1 MHLLKIVLYKIKA
14 FGGSIKKI
22 LQQKKRLFTPKFL
35 TSQLITCQFFFVL
48 IKDWRDKQL
57 LIKTRHISQNNTLW
71 ATRWEFFFFF
81 NQKAPYSTLEVNV

>member
-22 LQQKKRLFTPKFL
+22 LKQKKRLFTPKFL

-48 IKDWRDKQL
+48 IKD
-57 LIKTRHISQNNTLW
+57 
-71 ATRWEFFFFF
+71 
-81 NQKAPYSTLEVNV
+81 

>member
-35 TSQLITCQFFFVL
+35 TSQLITCQFFVL
-48 IKDWRDKQL
+48 IKD
-57 LIKTRHISQNNTLW
+57 
-71 ATRWEFFFFF
+71 
-81 NQKAPYSTLEVNV
+81 

>member
-1 MHLLKIVLYKIKA
+1 MKIVRPSCNLLETNTSKKKLIHSTKSLTYQSVHLLKIVLYKIKA

-48 IKDWRDKQL
+48 IKD
-57 LIKTRHISQNNTLW
+57 
-71 ATRWEFFFFF
+71 
-81 NQKAPYSTLEVNV
+81 

>member
-1 MHLLKIVLYKIKA
+1 MKIVRPSCNLLETNTSKKKLIQSTKSLTYQSLHLLKIVLYKIKA

-48 IKDWRDKQL
+48 IKD
-57 LIKTRHISQNNTLW
+57 
-71 ATRWEFFFFF
+71 
-81 NQKAPYSTLEVNV
+81 